1 MILPVASQP
10 RMPVQRGGVHHV
22 GDVVTVVLAGLKV
35 KPARNPLPP
44 DLGRGTVEQRS
55 SAAAVSC
62 GLGI

>member
-1 MILPVASQP
+1 MILPVANQP
-10 RMPVQRGGVHHV
+10 GLDVRRGGIHHV

-44 DLGRGTVEQRS
+44 DLERGAVEQRG
-55 SAAAVSC
+55 AAALSC